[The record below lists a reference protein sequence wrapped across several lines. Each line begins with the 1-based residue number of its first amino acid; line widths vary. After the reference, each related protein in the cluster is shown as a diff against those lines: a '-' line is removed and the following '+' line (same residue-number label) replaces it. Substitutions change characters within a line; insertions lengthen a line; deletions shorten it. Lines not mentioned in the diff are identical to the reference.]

1 MNDVDRHPSCIHS
14 LTHHNSFSMSSD
26 QAGAC
31 SCEECGPYKIPIA
44 SSFSEQATILQESTP
59 YNTTMPNNSQRYKGS
74 NATSMST
81 STPPPAYLTRR
92 PSMPLSGAAT
102 GNAYSGSNAGATS
115 PRMAPAGFGS
125 HMSAM
130 MQPHQRRSS
139 FEYHNSERV
148 FMQHSTACD
157 CRGSGV
163 GCGCSFTCDC

>member
-1 MNDVDRHPSCIHS
+1 
-14 LTHHNSFSMSSD
+14 MSSD

-44 SSFSEQATILQESTP
+44 SSFSEQASILQESTS
-59 YNTTMPNNSQRYKGS
+59 YNTTMSNNSQRSKDS

-81 STPPPAYLTRR
+81 SSPSTTYLARR
-92 PSMPLSGAAT
+92 PSAPLPGTTT
-102 GNAYSGSNAGATS
+102 GNAFSGSNAGATS

-125 HMSAM
+125 PMSTM
-130 MQPHQRRSS
+130 TNPHQRRSS

-163 GCGCSFTCDC
+163 GCG

>member
-1 MNDVDRHPSCIHS
+1 
-14 LTHHNSFSMSSD
+14 MSSD

-44 SSFSEQATILQESTP
+44 NSFSEQASILQESTS
-59 YNTTMPNNSQRYKGS
+59 YNTTMSNNSQRSKGS
-74 NATSMST
+74 NATNMST
-81 STPPPAYLTRR
+81 SSPPTTYLARR
-92 PSMPLSGAAT
+92 PSAPLLGTTT
-102 GNAYSGSNAGATS
+102 GNASSGSNAGA
-115 PRMAPAGFGS
+115 PAGFGS
-125 HMSAM
+125 SMSAM
-130 MQPHQRRSS
+130 THPHQRRSS